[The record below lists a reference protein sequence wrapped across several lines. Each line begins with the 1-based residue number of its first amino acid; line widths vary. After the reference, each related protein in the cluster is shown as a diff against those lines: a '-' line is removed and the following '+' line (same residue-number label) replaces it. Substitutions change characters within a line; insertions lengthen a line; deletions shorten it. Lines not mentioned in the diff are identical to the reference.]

1 VRQYLALSGIADTSS
16 GGVTD
21 LDGNFAGVDAR
32 MTTRFTLG
40 GGPLLLTVGAA
51 YDRQDQARKGFV
63 NNNGA
68 LGALRRDEDDTV
80 HDQDVYAQRRDGA
93 QLWPAARDQPLQR
106 NRRQGIRV

>member
-1 VRQYLALSGIADTSS
+1 
-16 GGVTD
+16 
-21 LDGNFAGVDAR
+21 

-51 YDRQDQARKGFV
+51 YDRQDQKRKGFV

-80 HDQDVYAQRRDGA
+80 HDQVTTSVALAPRGRA
-93 QLWPAARDQPLQR
+93 LQ
-106 NRRQGIRV
+106 